1 MSRISDEVDKLREA
15 VNKSHSGLVGGQS
28 ERLDKMHSRYIVSLK
43 CMHSMSDLVY
53 AMKAKE
59 GGEEI
64 DSSDDQRTGVS
75 DIMEQPASGG
85 TISTD
90 DLMMIQRKG

>member
-15 VNKSHSGLVGGQS
+15 ANKSHSGLVRAKR
-28 ERLDKMHSRYIVSLK
+28 EADKMHSRYIVSLK

-59 GGEEI
+59 SGRDI
-64 DSSDDQRTGVS
+64 DSPDDHRPGVS
-75 DIMEQPASGG
+75 DIMEQLMSGG